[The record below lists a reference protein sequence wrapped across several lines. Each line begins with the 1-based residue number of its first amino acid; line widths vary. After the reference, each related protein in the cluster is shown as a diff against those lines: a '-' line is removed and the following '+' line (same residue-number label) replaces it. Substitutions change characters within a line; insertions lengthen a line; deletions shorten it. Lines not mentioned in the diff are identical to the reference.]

1 MKSERIYQTAKK
13 IFGFLLVQ
21 PGWHYTDGKTPKS
34 EIINIA
40 LTINDE
46 LADAG
51 FTRTNAFLGI
61 DGEIRVTAYHS
72 SMYFEATIEP
82 NEQITYLFEQ
92 NDMEIEYEENAS
104 LDKVRQYIVNL
115 REKIWSS
122 FASFIKV
129 TMIPTRDDSQA
140 LLLNHQMMVVESP
153 SLMQS
158 AFRKQTPAFANILKN
173 TTKTSPEFP
182 LFSGI
187 STPKYFPKDAS
198 SSSKQPNLETIATTT
213 SQGYQ

>member
-1 MKSERIYQTAKK
+1 MKSERIYRTAKK

-21 PGWHYTDGKTPKS
+21 PGWHYGGGKTPKP
-34 EIINIA
+34 EIINVA

-46 LADAG
+46 LSDAG
-51 FTRTNAFLGI
+51 FTKTNAFLGV

-82 NEQITYLFEQ
+82 NEQITFLFEQ
-92 NDMEIEYEENAS
+92 NDVEIDYEENAS
-104 LDKVRQYIVNL
+104 LNKVRQYIGNL
-115 REKIWSS
+115 REKLWSS
-122 FASFIKV
+122 SASFIKA

-140 LLLNHQMMVVESP
+140 LLLNHQVMAVESP

-158 AFRKQTPAFANILKN
+158 AFRKQTPAFVNILKN
-173 TTKTSPEFP
+173 TTKASPGIP

-187 STPKYFPKDAS
+187 STPKYFPKNVNL
-198 SSSKQPNLETIATTT
+198 SSKQPKLATFATTT
-213 SQGYQ
+213 S